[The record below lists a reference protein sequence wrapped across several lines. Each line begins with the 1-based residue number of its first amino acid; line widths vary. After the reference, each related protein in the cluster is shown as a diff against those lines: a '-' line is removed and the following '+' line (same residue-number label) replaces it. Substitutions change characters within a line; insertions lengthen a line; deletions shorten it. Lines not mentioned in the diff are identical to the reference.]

1 MLATVT
7 EWGKKLPTSARYKM
21 THSFISILVYA
32 LIHTILQQELK
43 PPLEGHTSN
52 SGKPQDDQLLK
63 CKSCSF
69 HALSS
74 RENIQ
79 LFHLYMYFNLF
90 TTVRLSRKRSRGR
103 CGECTG
109 CQQPNCGTCPECLDM
124 KCFGGPGVKKRAC
137 RSRKCTNFDTAR
149 ATTATDTLSTTIST
163 LSSQV
168 HGSGKNVLLD
178 TEISC
183 AYMQCQLL
191 QVVTI
196 SQNPRYYPEMAC

>member
-21 THSFISILVYA
+21 TLSFISILVYA

-43 PPLEGHTSN
+43 PPLEGCPSN

-79 LFHLYMYFNLF
+79 LSHLYIYFNLF
-90 TTVRLSRKRSRGR
+90 TTVRLSRKRSHSWS
-103 CGECTG
+103 
-109 CQQPNCGTCPECLDM
+109 CPSRVPPSAASPRPLCYKQIQSDHW
-124 KCFGGPGVKKRAC
+124 KK
-137 RSRKCTNFDTAR
+137 
-149 ATTATDTLSTTIST
+149 
-163 LSSQV
+163 
-168 HGSGKNVLLD
+168 
-178 TEISC
+178 
-183 AYMQCQLL
+183 
-191 QVVTI
+191 
-196 SQNPRYYPEMAC
+196 PRPSA